1 MKTLYSTPEIEI
13 SVLEGQK
20 VFCASGN
27 EDFGKGPDYGK
38 DIFEMIPQPK
48 PF

>member
-1 MKTLYSTPEIEI
+1 MRLYYKHPETVITEV
-13 SVLEGQK
+13 SFSQVL
-20 VFCASGN
+20 CASGN

-38 DIFEMIPQPK
+38 DIFEMVQPPK